1 MKKFL
6 YIPLL
11 FIISS
16 CGFYTFS
23 GASISAEIK
32 NIKIGYFINEAENFK
47 VNLDRDITQK
57 LTDFIIEQTDL
68 SVNNNNYEI
77 EINGKIISYD
87 ISPISISSNDFANQN
102 RLSISVNIDF
112 KNYINEKENYNQKFT
127 RYVDY
132 KSDQNLEDIESEL
145 TDQILEEICID
156 SFNKTFVNW

>member
-11 FIISS
+11 LITSS

-23 GASISAEIK
+23 GASISPEIK
-32 NIKIGYFINEAENFK
+32 NIKINYFINEAENLK
-47 VNLDRDITQK
+47 ANLDRDITQK

-68 SVNNNNYEI
+68 SVNNDNYEI

-87 ISPISISSNDFANQN
+87 ITPISISSSDFANQN

-132 KSDQNLEDIESEL
+132 KSDQNIEEIESEL
-145 TDQILEEICID
+145 NDQILEEICID
-156 SFNKTFVNW
+156 IFNKTFVNW

>member
-132 KSDQNLEDIESEL
+132 KSDRNLEEIESEL

-156 SFNKTFVNW
+156 IFNKTFVNW

>member
-1 MKKFL
+1 MKKIL

-11 FIISS
+11 LMTSS

-23 GASISAEIK
+23 GASISPEIK
-32 NIKIGYFINEAENFK
+32 NIKISYFINEAENFK
-47 VNLDRDITQK
+47 ANLDRDITQK

-68 SVNNNNYEI
+68 SVNNDNYEI

-87 ISPISISSNDFANQN
+87 ITPISISSNDFANQN

-112 KNYINEKENYNQKFT
+112 KNYINEQENYNQKFT

-132 KSDQNLEDIESEL
+132 KSDQNIEEIESEL
-145 TDQILEEICID
+145 NDQIIEEICID
-156 SFNKTFVNW
+156 IFNKTFVNW

>member
-1 MKKFL
+1 LKKIL

-11 FIISS
+11 LITSS

-23 GASISAEIK
+23 GASISPEIK
-32 NIKIGYFINEAENFK
+32 NIKISYFINEAENFK
-47 VNLDRDITQK
+47 ANLDRDITQK

-68 SVNNNNYEI
+68 SVNNDNYEI

-87 ISPISISSNDFANQN
+87 ITPISISSNDFANQN

-132 KSDQNLEDIESEL
+132 KSDQNIEEIESEL
-145 TDQILEEICID
+145 NDQIIEEICID
-156 SFNKTFVNW
+156 IFNKTFVNW

>member
-1 MKKFL
+1 LKKFL
-6 YIPLL
+6 YIPLIL
-11 FIISS
+11 ILSS

-23 GASISAEIK
+23 GASINADIK

-47 VNLDRDITQK
+47 ANLDRDITQK

-68 SVNNNNYEI
+68 SVNSNNYEI

-102 RLSISVNIDF
+102 RLSISVNVDF
-112 KNYINEKENYNQKFT
+112 KNYINEKENYNQNFT

-132 KSDQNLEDIESEL
+132 KSDQNLEEIESEL
-145 TDQILEEICID
+145 TDQILEEICVDI
-156 SFNKTFVNW
+156 FNKTFVNW

>member
-132 KSDQNLEDIESEL
+132 KSDQNLEEIESEL

-156 SFNKTFVNW
+156 IFNKTFVNC

>member
-1 MKKFL
+1 M
-6 YIPLL
+6 
-11 FIISS
+11 SS

-23 GASISAEIK
+23 GASISPEIK
-32 NIKIGYFINEAENFK
+32 NIKINYFINEAENLK
-47 VNLDRDITQK
+47 ANLDRDITQK

-68 SVNNNNYEI
+68 SVNNDNYEI

-87 ISPISISSNDFANQN
+87 ITPISISSNDFANQN

-132 KSDQNLEDIESEL
+132 KSDQNIEEIESEL
-145 TDQILEEICID
+145 NDQIIEEICID
-156 SFNKTFVNW
+156 IFNKTFVNW

>member
-1 MKKFL
+1 MA
-6 YIPLL
+6 
-11 FIISS
+11 SS

-23 GASISAEIK
+23 GASISPEIK
-32 NIKIGYFINEAENFK
+32 NIKISYFINEAENFK
-47 VNLDRDITQK
+47 ANLDRDFTQK

-68 SVNNNNYEI
+68 SVNNDNYEI

-87 ISPISISSNDFANQN
+87 ITPISISSNDFANQN

-132 KSDQNLEDIESEL
+132 KSDQNIEEIESEL
-145 TDQILEEICID
+145 NDQIIEEICID
-156 SFNKTFVNW
+156 IFNKTFVNW

>member
-11 FIISS
+11 LIISS

-156 SFNKTFVNW
+156 IFNKTFVNW

>member
-1 MKKFL
+1 MKKIL

-11 FIISS
+11 LITSS

-23 GASISAEIK
+23 GASISPEIK
-32 NIKIGYFINEAENFK
+32 NIKINYFINEAENLK
-47 VNLDRDITQK
+47 ANLDRDITQK

-68 SVNNNNYEI
+68 SVNNDNYEI

-87 ISPISISSNDFANQN
+87 ITPISISSSDFANQN

-132 KSDQNLEDIESEL
+132 NSDQNIEEIESEL
-145 TDQILEEICID
+145 NDQIIEEICID
-156 SFNKTFVNW
+156 IFNKTFVNW

>member
-1 MKKFL
+1 MA
-6 YIPLL
+6 
-11 FIISS
+11 SS

-23 GASISAEIK
+23 GASISPEIK
-32 NIKIGYFINEAENFK
+32 NIKISYFINEAENFK
-47 VNLDRDITQK
+47 ANLDRDITQK

-68 SVNNNNYEI
+68 SVNNDNYEI

-87 ISPISISSNDFANQN
+87 ITPISISSNDFANQN

-132 KSDQNLEDIESEL
+132 KSDQNIEEIESEL
-145 TDQILEEICID
+145 SDQIIEEICID
-156 SFNKTFVNW
+156 IFNKTFVNW

>member
-132 KSDQNLEDIESEL
+132 KSDQNLEEIESEL
-145 TDQILEEICID
+145 TDQILEDICID
-156 SFNKTFVNW
+156 IFNKTFVNW

>member
-23 GASISAEIK
+23 GASISPEIK
-32 NIKIGYFINEAENFK
+32 NIKISYFINEAENFK
-47 VNLDRDITQK
+47 ANLDRDITQK

-68 SVNNNNYEI
+68 SVNNDNYEI
-77 EINGKIISYD
+77 EINGKITSYD
-87 ISPISISSNDFANQN
+87 ITPISISSNDFANQN

-132 KSDQNLEDIESEL
+132 KSDQNLEEIESEL

-156 SFNKTFVNW
+156 IFNKTFVNW

>member
-1 MKKFL
+1 MKKIL

-11 FIISS
+11 LITSS

-23 GASISAEIK
+23 GASISPEIK
-32 NIKIGYFINEAENFK
+32 NIKISYFINEAENFK
-47 VNLDRDITQK
+47 ANLDRDITQK

-68 SVNNNNYEI
+68 SVNNDNYEI
-77 EINGKIISYD
+77 EINGKITSYD
-87 ISPISISSNDFANQN
+87 ITPISISSNDFANQN

-132 KSDQNLEDIESEL
+132 KSDQNIEEIESEL
-145 TDQILEEICID
+145 NDQIIEEICID
-156 SFNKTFVNW
+156 IFNKTFVNW

>member
-1 MKKFL
+1 M
-6 YIPLL
+6 LL
-11 FIISS
+11 AISS
-16 CGFYTFS
+16 GGFYTFS

-132 KSDQNLEDIESEL
+132 KSDQNLEEIESEL

-156 SFNKTFVNW
+156 IFNKTFVNW

>member
-23 GASISAEIK
+23 VASISAEIK
-32 NIKIGYFINEAENFK
+32 IIKIGYFINEAENFK

-132 KSDQNLEDIESEL
+132 KSDQNLEEIESEL

-156 SFNKTFVNW
+156 IFNKTFVNW

>member
-11 FIISS
+11 LIISS

-68 SVNNNNYEI
+68 SVNNDNYEI

-132 KSDQNLEDIESEL
+132 KSDQNLEEIESEL

-156 SFNKTFVNW
+156 IFNKTFVNW

>member
-1 MKKFL
+1 MA
-6 YIPLL
+6 
-11 FIISS
+11 SS

-23 GASISAEIK
+23 GASISPEIK
-32 NIKIGYFINEAENFK
+32 NIKISYFINEAENFK
-47 VNLDRDITQK
+47 ANLDRDITQK

-68 SVNNNNYEI
+68 SVNNDNYEI

-87 ISPISISSNDFANQN
+87 ITPISISSSDFANQN

-132 KSDQNLEDIESEL
+132 KSDQNIEEIESEL
-145 TDQILEEICID
+145 NDQIIEEICID
-156 SFNKTFVNW
+156 IFNKTFVNW

>member
-112 KNYINEKENYNQKFT
+112 KNYINEKENNNQKFT

-132 KSDQNLEDIESEL
+132 KSDQNLEEIESEL

-156 SFNKTFVNW
+156 IFNKTFVNW

>member
-1 MKKFL
+1 MKNFL

-112 KNYINEKENYNQKFT
+112 KNYVNEKENYNQKFT

-132 KSDQNLEDIESEL
+132 KSDQNLEEIESEL

-156 SFNKTFVNW
+156 IFNKTFVNW

>member
-1 MKKFL
+1 LKKIL

-11 FIISS
+11 LITSS

-23 GASISAEIK
+23 GASISPEIK
-32 NIKIGYFINEAENFK
+32 NIKISYFINEAENFK
-47 VNLDRDITQK
+47 ANLDRDITQK

-68 SVNNNNYEI
+68 SVNNDNYEI
-77 EINGKIISYD
+77 EINGKITSYD
-87 ISPISISSNDFANQN
+87 ITPISISSNDFANQN

-132 KSDQNLEDIESEL
+132 KSDQNLEEIESEL
-145 TDQILEEICID
+145 NDQIIEEICID
-156 SFNKTFVNW
+156 IFNKTFVNW

>member
-11 FIISS
+11 LTISS
-16 CGFYTFS
+16 CSFYTFS
-23 GASISAEIK
+23 GASISPEIK

-47 VNLDRDITQK
+47 ANLDRDITQK

-68 SVNNNNYEI
+68 SVNNDKYEI

-87 ISPISISSNDFANQN
+87 ITPISISSNDFANQN

-132 KSDQNLEDIESEL
+132 KSDQNIEEIESEL
-145 TDQILEEICID
+145 NDQILQEICID
-156 SFNKTFVNW
+156 IFNKTFVNW

>member
-11 FIISS
+11 LIISS

-112 KNYINEKENYNQKFT
+112 KNYINDKENYNQKFT

-132 KSDQNLEDIESEL
+132 KSDQNLEEIESEL

-156 SFNKTFVNW
+156 IFNKTFVNW

>member
-1 MKKFL
+1 MKKIL

-11 FIISS
+11 LITSS

-23 GASISAEIK
+23 GASISPEIK
-32 NIKIGYFINEAENFK
+32 NIKISYFINEAENFK
-47 VNLDRDITQK
+47 ANLDRDITQR

-68 SVNNNNYEI
+68 SVNNDNYEI

-87 ISPISISSNDFANQN
+87 ITPISISSNDFANQN

-132 KSDQNLEDIESEL
+132 KSDQNIEEIESEL
-145 TDQILEEICID
+145 NDQIIEEICID
-156 SFNKTFVNW
+156 IFNKTFVNW

>member
-1 MKKFL
+1 MT
-6 YIPLL
+6 
-11 FIISS
+11 SS

-23 GASISAEIK
+23 GASISPEIK
-32 NIKIGYFINEAENFK
+32 NIKISYFINEAENFK
-47 VNLDRDITQK
+47 ANLDRDITQK

-68 SVNNNNYEI
+68 SVNNDNYEI

-132 KSDQNLEDIESEL
+132 KSDQNLEEIESEL

-156 SFNKTFVNW
+156 IFNKTFVNW